1 LNTSDPA
8 HNSFPSDAIALKQK
22 SIAGGLHAHSIA
34 HSTRCAAL
42 TIDEAIEFE
51 MLDALAPVD
60 DNGNI
65 GWIFEGEPVSRRK
78 KCWLELS
85 TKLTMR
91 QPRQAPVRFTG

>member
-1 LNTSDPA
+1 
-8 HNSFPSDAIALKQK
+8 LKQHL
-22 SIAGGLHAHSIA
+22 SLEGYMPHSIA
-34 HSTRCAAL
+34 HCTPCAAL

-60 DNGNI
+60 DSGNI
-65 GWIFEGEPVSRRK
+65 GSIFEGEPVSRREK
-78 KCWLELS
+78 RWLELS